1 MSLVFR
7 WALPFAFLLG
17 ACQPLLVS
25 DISVQFAAVETTA
38 QAAVRSCA
46 RLLNERR
53 IALEEAV
60 KCDVATRQA
69 FLLIDSGMAA
79 AKVGN
84 AAAAENALAQTRAV
98 LVEVEKY
105 VKP

>member
-1 MSLVFR
+1 MSIVLR
-7 WALPFAFLLG
+7 WMLPFAFFLS

-46 RLLNERR
+46 RLLNEKR
-53 IALEEAV
+53 IEVDEAV
-60 KCDVATRQA
+60 KCDLTTRQA
-69 FLLIDSGMAA
+69 FLLIDAGMAA
-79 AKVGN
+79 AKIGN
-84 AAAAENALAQTRAV
+84 VSAAENALAQTRAV
-98 LVEVEKY
+98 LVEVERY